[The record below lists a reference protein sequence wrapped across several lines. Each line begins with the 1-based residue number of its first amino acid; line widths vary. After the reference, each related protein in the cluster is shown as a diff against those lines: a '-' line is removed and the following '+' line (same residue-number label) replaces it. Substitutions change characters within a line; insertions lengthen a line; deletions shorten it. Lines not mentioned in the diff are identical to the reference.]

1 MSEFSCPVVRIEWL
15 KPVPNSDALDF
26 TQVYETNVI
35 VRKGQLKTG
44 DLAVYIPLDSMVP
57 MAKPQFQGLGI
68 KSERELYRV
77 KAVRLRGTYS
87 EGLLVPLNPSDH
99 GPYQN
104 KDLYVGFDMAEAWGI
119 TKYEEPETPTAI
131 QGTKGAQQDK
141 DITWAP
147 RYNVEPL
154 VKNRHAIPEGM
165 DVVVTEKLHGC
176 VSPNARILMSDGSY
190 RRMKDVRV
198 GDTVLGRDGNGA
210 LVSSR
215 VLEKFDN
222 GTTNTWL
229 EFRTTNENA
238 GRGLSY
244 RVFRCTPNH
253 RVWVNGDYV
262 PASDIFVGDTV
273 QVARLD
279 MTLNPLQEQVLIG
292 KMLGDGNFSNKAIR
306 WGHSSAQSAYSDWTA
321 QCLGMLAHP
330 TVQSGVSGYG
340 SDMVVRRTVSSDLV
354 EQLGRRFVPNQNKI
368 VPRDIVLT
376 PISLA
381 FWYMDD
387 GSLSHTKG
395 QEDRASFAVCGFDR
409 TSVDRLAVALA
420 RLGVESTVT
429 GEDGRLRLQVGARSA
444 ELMFSLIAPYIHPT
458 LQYKLPERFRGGPAW
473 FPKIEFQ
480 TQLVPQKIVK
490 ITRRTESLS
499 VARLDMSTETENYF
513 VGGVLV
519 HNCNGRYVYGPDV
532 HGTTRLIVG
541 SHNVWKRP
549 FYSGNAFIRKLKTF
563 ANKLGF
569 QFKLEEPINDDVWW
583 TIAKRLDLAAKL
595 AKYPKLV
602 VYGEVYGAV
611 QDLKYSVPAD
621 EKVAF
626 RVFDMYDANTK
637 SWLRHQEVVSLCAVL
652 GLEHVPVLYK
662 GPYNPEVDRL
672 RSGKSTVDGVTL
684 REGFVIRPLNPVD
697 PKDKSAY
704 KYVSEEYKLRKG
716 VTTEFH

>member
-1 MSEFSCPVVRIEWL
+1 MSEFSCPVVQIEWL

-44 DLAVYIPLDSMVP
+44 DLAVYIPLESMVP

-87 EGLLVPLNPSDH
+87 EGLLVPLPDTRLRPADQI
-99 GPYQN
+99 GDKAMMIGQ
-104 KDLYVGFDMAEAWGI
+104 DMASEWGI

-165 DVVVTEKLHGC
+165 DVVVTEKLHG
-176 VSPNARILMSDGSY
+176 
-190 RRMKDVRV
+190 
-198 GDTVLGRDGNGA
+198 
-210 LVSSR
+210 
-215 VLEKFDN
+215 
-222 GTTNTWL
+222 
-229 EFRTTNENA
+229 
-238 GRGLSY
+238 
-244 RVFRCTPNH
+244 
-253 RVWVNGDYV
+253 
-262 PASDIFVGDTV
+262 
-273 QVARLD
+273 
-279 MTLNPLQEQVLIG
+279 
-292 KMLGDGNFSNKAIR
+292 
-306 WGHSSAQSAYSDWTA
+306 
-321 QCLGMLAHP
+321 
-330 TVQSGVSGYG
+330 
-340 SDMVVRRTVSSDLV
+340 
-354 EQLGRRFVPNQNKI
+354 
-368 VPRDIVLT
+368 
-376 PISLA
+376 
-381 FWYMDD
+381 
-387 GSLSHTKG
+387 
-395 QEDRASFAVCGFDR
+395 
-409 TSVDRLAVALA
+409 
-420 RLGVESTVT
+420 
-429 GEDGRLRLQVGARSA
+429 
-444 ELMFSLIAPYIHPT
+444 
-458 LQYKLPERFRGGPAW
+458 
-473 FPKIEFQ
+473 
-480 TQLVPQKIVK
+480 
-490 ITRRTESLS
+490 
-499 VARLDMSTETENYF
+499 
-513 VGGVLV
+513 
-519 HNCNGRYVYGPDV
+519 CNGRYVYGPDV

-662 GPYNPEVDRL
+662 GPYNPEVDKL

-697 PKDKSAY
+697 PKDKAAY